1 MALPALFHCT
11 LCWATFQ
18 AVDVPSAQADDDG
31 NAIAGAVVIVT
42 EFLDGGNL
50 REMWQ
55 GREKAGQTL
64 RWDTVTGVF
73 MEIAHALHYLHEN
86 GIVHR
91 DIKPDNVLL
100 DTSLRCKLC
109 DFGLARYG
117 DSLTDND
124 ALPMTICGTDEFMAP
139 EVIFGEP
146 YDCRAD
152 VYSFGLLMAEVLCKR
167 CPGPSF
173 LNRSPRTRFKL
184 DMDEFHSAVDDASA
198 KAEEAGIGRCP
209 ESLKLLV
216 EECLTYEPD
225 DRSTVDEVCAC
236 PCVWACMR
244 LSHAFTSC
252 LSSSRCGDRFPCHCD
267 VLTAANPC
275 VFVLGGCRSLTGC
288 LNCTKN

>member
-1 MALPALFHCT
+1 M
-11 LCWATFQ
+11 Q
-18 AVDVPSAQADDDG
+18 AKEASVTTDDDG
-31 NAIAGAVVIVT
+31 NDILGAVVILT

-55 GREKAGQTL
+55 AREAKGKTL
-64 RWDTVTGVF
+64 RWDTVTGIF

-100 DTSLRCKLC
+100 DQTLRCKLC

-117 DSLTDND
+117 DTLTDND

-167 CPGPSF
+167 CPGPNF
-173 LNRSPRTRFKL
+173 LHRSPRNRFQL
-184 DMDEFHSAVDDASA
+184 DTDELREAVA
-198 KAEEAGIGRCP
+198 KASSQGNQAGIGECP
-209 ESLKLLV
+209 ESLKV
-216 EECLTYEPD
+216 SCS
-225 DRSTVDEVCAC
+225 DRQYSVTVTLC
-236 PCVWACMR
+236 
-244 LSHAFTSC
+244 
-252 LSSSRCGDRFPCHCD
+252 
-267 VLTAANPC
+267 
-275 VFVLGGCRSLTGC
+275 
-288 LNCTKN
+288 

>member
-1 MALPALFHCT
+1 V
-11 LCWATFQ
+11 Q
-18 AVDVPSAQADDDG
+18 AKEVPSATTDEDG
-31 NAIAGAVVIVT
+31 NKIAGAVVIVT

-55 GREKAGQTL
+55 ARESAGKTL
-64 RWDTVTGVF
+64 RWDTVTGIF

-100 DTSLRCKLC
+100 DRGLRCKLC

-117 DSLTDND
+117 DSLTDNN

-139 EVIFGEP
+139 EVVFGEP

-167 CPGPSF
+167 CPGPDF
-173 LNRSPRTRFKL
+173 LHRSPRTRFKFDIEEL
-184 DMDEFHSAVDDASA
+184 HSAFDAASE
-198 KAEEAGIGRCP
+198 KADAEGVGPCP
-209 ESLKLLV
+209 ESLKMLV

-225 DRSTVDEVCAC
+225 DRSTVDEV
-236 PCVWACMR
+236 
-244 LSHAFTSC
+244 LQ
-252 LSSSRCGDRFPCHCD
+252 LSSPIQIDDIGGSLPACG
-267 VLTAANPC
+267 
-275 VFVLGGCRSLTGC
+275 
-288 LNCTKN
+288 

>member
-1 MALPALFHCT
+1 MLARQ
-11 LCWATFQ
+11 ATHI
-18 AVDVPSAQADDDG
+18 PSAQTDDDG
-31 NAIAGAVVIVT
+31 NEITGAVVIVT

-55 GREKAGQTL
+55 AREAAGKTL
-64 RWDTVTGVF
+64 RWDTVTGIF

-100 DTSLRCKLC
+100 DQALRCKLC

-152 VYSFGLLMAEVLCKR
+152 VYSFGILMTEVLCKR
-167 CPGPSF
+167 CVVVVRACVRATARPAGQP
-173 LNRSPRTRFKL
+173 TRLF
-184 DMDEFHSAVDDASA
+184 A
-198 KAEEAGIGRCP
+198 
-209 ESLKLLV
+209 
-216 EECLTYEPD
+216 
-225 DRSTVDEVCAC
+225 
-236 PCVWACMR
+236 
-244 LSHAFTSC
+244 C
-252 LSSSRCGDRFPCHCD
+252 LSGVCPFIVARFAD
-267 VLTAANPC
+267 
-275 VFVLGGCRSLTGC
+275 
-288 LNCTKN
+288 

>member
-1 MALPALFHCT
+1 M
-11 LCWATFQ
+11 
-18 AVDVPSAQADDDG
+18 
-31 NAIAGAVVIVT
+31 VIVT

-55 GREKAGQTL
+55 AREKAGKAL
-64 RWDTVTGVF
+64 RWDTVTGIF

-100 DTSLRCKLC
+100 DTALRCKLC

-117 DSLTDND
+117 ESLTDND

-167 CPGPSF
+167 CPGPDF
-173 LNRSPRTRFKL
+173 LHRSPRTRFKL
-184 DMDEFHSAVDDASA
+184 DIDEFHSAAA
-198 KAEEAGIGRCP
+198 AAAAQGEAAGIGPCP

-225 DRSTVDEVCAC
+225 DRSTVDEVS
-236 PCVWACMR
+236 CV
-244 LSHAFTSC
+244 
-252 LSSSRCGDRFPCHCD
+252 
-267 VLTAANPC
+267 C
-275 VFVLGGCRSLTGC
+275 V
-288 LNCTKN
+288 